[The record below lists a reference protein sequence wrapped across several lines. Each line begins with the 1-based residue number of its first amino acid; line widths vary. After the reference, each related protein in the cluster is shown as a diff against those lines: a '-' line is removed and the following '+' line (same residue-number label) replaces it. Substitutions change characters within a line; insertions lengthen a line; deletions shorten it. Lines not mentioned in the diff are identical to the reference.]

1 MDGLIDI
8 LGKFDNN
15 EAANRERQLALER
28 TERKKLKAKK
38 KAEEAARQAK
48 LAAQKKQEMDAKRAH
63 EEAMQESRNKE
74 RELELKIAK
83 YKEKE
88 RLAAEKAAAD
98 KRKRLEAQRAAE
110 EKKKRKLER
119 NRIKYVDLPEKQVM
133 HWKPYHVEK
142 WIRTKLEL
150 PKYAPRF
157 SEASVDGLLLLS
169 LTENDMKDD
178 ELNVDKKLH
187 RAKIYVHIMRLRE
200 MVGLPP
206 NENNH
211 HGKTSVANTRG
222 KKPRSVIQ
230 IGKSGGAGI
239 AAAPELMRL
248 KLKKSLV
255 NRLKLKFR
263 KKIRKTRKRMLYGHF
278 SMTIQQ
284 ILNW

>member
-1 MDGLIDI
+1 
-8 LGKFDNN
+8 
-15 EAANRERQLALER
+15 
-28 TERKKLKAKK
+28 
-38 KAEEAARQAK
+38 
-48 LAAQKKQEMDAKRAH
+48 
-63 EEAMQESRNKE
+63 
-74 RELELKIAK
+74 
-83 YKEKE
+83 
-88 RLAAEKAAAD
+88 
-98 KRKRLEAQRAAE
+98 
-110 EKKKRKLER
+110 
-119 NRIKYVDLPEKQVM
+119 M

-222 KKPRSVIQ
+222 KKPQSVIQ

-248 KLKKSLV
+248 KLRKFSK

>member
-1 MDGLIDI
+1 MISLENLITTRPLI
-8 LGKFDNN
+8 G
-15 EAANRERQLALER
+15 RPALER

-178 ELNVDKKLH
+178 ELNVTKNYIVPK
-187 RAKIYVHIMRLRE
+187 YVHIMRLRE
-200 MVGLPP
+200 MVGYHPMKITTKNSQIKEASLCNP
-206 NENNH
+206 NRQKWWCRN
-211 HGKTSVANTRG
+211 S
-222 KKPRSVIQ
+222 SC
-230 IGKSGGAGI
+230 AGI
-239 AAAPELMRL
+239 DAF
-248 KLKKSLV
+248 KIKKV
-255 NRLKLKFR
+255 
-263 KKIRKTRKRMLYGHF
+263 
-278 SMTIQQ
+278 
-284 ILNW
+284 